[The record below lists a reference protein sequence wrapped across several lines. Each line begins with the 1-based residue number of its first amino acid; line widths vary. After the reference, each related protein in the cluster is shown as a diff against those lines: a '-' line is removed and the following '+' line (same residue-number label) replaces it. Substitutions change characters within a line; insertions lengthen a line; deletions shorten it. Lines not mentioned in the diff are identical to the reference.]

1 MNVNL
6 LSPEAGRT
14 VRIGLVIYEKVF
26 SIVSEVNYR
35 CGPVNGTGLTVSDA
49 FTVLLNKCLAGLS
62 GLDQIHFNVQQN
74 ESENPDTVKMSVDLD
89 AESSR
94 ILTDLTTSLNKV
106 MGLPREIT
114 GEVIL
119 ELLVRRCSRE
129 LRGFLFAKYRRDGF
143 RPIKL

>member
-6 LSPEAGRT
+6 FSPEAGRT

-26 SIVSEVNYR
+26 SVISEVNYR

-49 FTVLLNKCLAGLS
+49 FK
-62 GLDQIHFNVQQN
+62 QN
-74 ESENPDTVKMSVDLD
+74 ESEHPDTEKMSVDLD

-94 ILTDLTTSLNKV
+94 ILNELTTSLNKV
-106 MGLPREIT
+106 MGLSREIT

-129 LRGFLFAKYRRDGF
+129 LRGYLFAKYHRNEF
-143 RPIKL
+143 RPIRL